1 MEYYKMNTQQKEKD
15 AIKFL
20 SGIKS
25 ILRIIEEGDEF
36 SIPRVLEV
44 LKEEGDIRVITDSK
58 ESILIQIIKSL
69 PSYEYDNS
77 KNSFRKKNS
86 ITKEE
91 ISSYF
96 DNISYTD
103 GEIKIA
109 KSINKWDEY
118 YKNLWFKIEKQLL
131 IINGIKQEIILKQS
145 KIKDNYKTKKT
156 EFLDELQ
163 ELEKKYNSKCLE
175 LLDGLMKKEYK
186 NLQRMNPVDLDDPD
200 LDENIDLIAVEWREY
215 LSRMMKYNRIIERLE
230 ENSIISDKFK
240 DRYLR
245 KMS

>member
-1 MEYYKMNTQQKEKD
+1 MNTQQKEKD